1 MELNT
6 SISIPTSLHSNVI
19 LNHEDNKSLVTSSV
33 QTDSVNHHNHHHHH
47 HDYDYYNN
55 LTKRNNKV
63 NKTRK
68 CVKSKIQNNQTRRS
82 REYRRNRMKNRLVQ
96 EKSESLSSS
105 CSSFSS
111 SSSNSSISSSFLSK
125 KNEKFD
131 DDNNIDVDRNNKVKL
146 TSFQIQEG
154 NHQLVQDVKQLNV
167 SYDIPLNNRKLYV

>member
-6 SISIPTSLHSNVI
+6 SISTPTSLHSNVI

-33 QTDSVNHHNHHHHH
+33 QTDSVNHHNHDD
-47 HDYDYYNN
+47 DYDYYNN

-82 REYRRNRMKNRLVQ
+82 REYRRNRMKNRLLQ
-96 EKSESLSSS
+96 EKSGSFSSS
-105 CSSFSS
+105 YSSSSS

-125 KNEKFD
+125 KNEKF

-154 NHQLVQDVKQLNV
+154 NHQLVQNVKQLNV
-167 SYDIPLNNRKLYV
+167 SNDIPLNNRKLYI